1 VAILVER
8 EHIGIFG
15 KMNAGKSSLMN
26 LITQQATSIV
36 DATPGTTADTR
47 EALIEL
53 HGLGPVKLFDTAGAD
68 ESSVLGAKKR
78 AKVLN
83 NLKECDLVILVLNP
97 ASRDFAPEAEL
108 LEEAR
113 ANDKQIVVIY
123 NLFDA
128 ADAALIAGVEQQLS
142 LLRFYPRL
150 SIDVSAESAR
160 PQVLDFILSHYDPK
174 NVKLELMPFIAPDE
188 FYILMIP
195 MDDETPPGRYLRPQ
209 AMAEEYVTRNWAYPI
224 SYRPNLVKARS
235 ADKAVALAE
244 QQRFERFL
252 NSLSRRPKAV
262 ITDSQAMDVMK
273 TWIPADL
280 ALTTFSIMMI
290 NYVSRGRL
298 AQFAAGVRELESLKA
313 GDKILIVEACN
324 HSRIGEDIGTVQIPN
339 YLKQRYPDLVI
350 EHNFGREFQEND
362 QLASYRLIV
371 HCGGCMISPQK
382 LSARIRDLEA
392 VGVPYTN
399 YGVFLSYIQGPAALA
414 RVLKPWGIEI

>member
-1 VAILVER
+1 MAILVER

-36 DATPGTTADTR
+36 DVTPGTTADTR
-47 EALIEL
+47 EALIEI
-53 HGLGPVKLFDTAGAD
+53 HGLGPVKLLDTAGAD
-68 ESSVLGAKKR
+68 ESSDLGAKKR
-78 AKVLN
+78 VKVLN
-83 NLKECDLVILVLNP
+83 NLKECDLVIIVLNP
-97 ASRDFAPEAEL
+97 AGRDFAPEAEL
-108 LEEAR
+108 LEAAR
-113 ANDKQIVVIY
+113 AADKQIVVIY
-123 NLFDA
+123 NLFAPA
-128 ADAALIAGVEQQLS
+128 AAALIPAVEQQLG

-150 SIDVSAESAR
+150 TVDVSAASSR
-160 PQVLDFILSHYDPK
+160 QQVLDFILSHYEPK
-174 NVKLELMPFIAPDE
+174 NAPLELLPFIAPDE

-209 AMAEEYVTRNWAYPI
+209 AMAEEYVTRHFAYPI
-224 SYRPNLVKARS
+224 SYRPNLSNARS
-235 ADKAVALAE
+235 ADEAVAAAE

-252 NSLSRRPKAV
+252 SSLGRRPKAV
-262 ITDSQAMDVMK
+262 ITDSQAIDVMK
-273 TWIPADL
+273 TWIPEDM

-298 AQFAAGVRELESLKA
+298 NQFAAGVRELETLEP

-324 HSRIGEDIGTVQIPN
+324 HSRIGEDIGTVQIPA
-339 YLKQRYPDLVI
+339 YLNSRFPEVTI
-350 EHNFGREFQEND
+350 EHNFGREFQDNA

-399 YGVFLSYIQGPAALA
+399 YGVFLSYIQGPQALA

>member
-1 VAILVER
+1 MAILVER

-68 ESSVLGAKKR
+68 EASGLGAKKR

-113 ANDKQIVVIY
+113 VADKQIVVIY
-123 NLFDA
+123 NLFEL
-128 ADAALIAGVEQQLS
+128 ADAALVPGVERQLS

-150 SIDVSAESAR
+150 TVNVSDAAAR
-160 PQVLDFILSHYDPK
+160 PQVLDFILSHYEPK
-174 NVKLELMPFIAPDE
+174 NVQLELMPFIEPDE

-209 AMAEEYVTRNWAYPI
+209 AMAEEYVTRHWAYPI
-224 SYRPNLVKARS
+224 SYRPNLAKARS
-235 ADKAVALAE
+235 ADKALAAAE

-252 NSLSRRPKAV
+252 NSLKRRPKAV

-313 GDKILIVEACN
+313 GDRVLIVEACN

-339 YLKQRYPDLVI
+339 YLKQRYPELVI

-399 YGVFLSYIQGPAALA
+399 YGVFLSYIQGPATLA